1 MQDKR
6 KAGYTYMFNFRIIT
20 TADGNQIIDRNLKT
34 PYEALTPTQML
45 EYMEMDN
52 SLAFMDMVERKANQ
66 KAEQTR
72 KLAKNP
78 LYKMACMVGL
88 I

>member
-1 MQDKR
+1 
-6 KAGYTYMFNFRIIT
+6 
-20 TADGNQIIDRNLKT
+20 
-34 PYEALTPTQML
+34 ML

-52 SLAFMDMVERKANQ
+52 SLAFMDRVERKAKQ

>member
-1 MQDKR
+1 MENN
-6 KAGYTYMFNFRIIT
+6 MFNFRIINT
-20 TADGNQIIDRNLKT
+20 PDGNQIIDRSLKT
-34 PYEALTPTQML
+34 SYDALTPTQML
-45 EYMEMDN
+45 EYTEIDN
-52 SLAFMDMVERKANQ
+52 QLAFMDRLEYRERE
-66 KAEQTR
+66 KAEQIR

>member
-1 MQDKR
+1 
-6 KAGYTYMFNFRIIT
+6 MFNFRIIT

-34 PYEALTPTQML
+34 PYDALTPTQML

-52 SLAFMDMVERKANQ
+52 SLAFMDRVERKAKQ
-66 KAEQTR
+66 KTEQTR

-78 LYKMACMVGL
+78 LYKIACMVGL